1 MYRGGVANLF
11 LKNRN
16 GLWYLNFL
24 ICVDVLKEKL
34 IACYMNMIIAS
45 SFSNASNDH
54 ELLGA
59 DQE

>member
-1 MYRGGVANLF
+1 MYKGGGAIF

-16 GLWYLNFL
+16 GLWHFNFL
-24 ICVDVLKEKL
+24 ICVNVLREKL
-34 IACYMNMIIAS
+34 IACYMNMIIVS
-45 SFSNASNDH
+45 SFSNASDDH